1 MLEPIPL
8 PAAAP
13 HRPRRH
19 HRLPRRHVLRPAPA
33 TRGRLYTAGAR
44 ATPQQGA
51 SWLGGAACHSAGSAL
66 AVGCPG
72 AVGGAAR
79 GEAGEAGPGVA
90 GGAGT
95 APGGSGMED
104 RIRMTLR
111 IGMGM
116 GMEMIGVGVCSQHA
130 PWFGRGGAGPAG
142 SAREGPVRRALCF
155 LRAPPWFSSRCVTGT
170 ESVTPGREVCLMFPA
185 LLVLQPRGARV
196 CCF

>member
-19 HRLPRRHVLRPAPA
+19 HRLPLRHVLRPAPA

-51 SWLGGAACHSAGSAL
+51 SWLGGAACHSADSAL

-90 GGAGT
+90 AGPGQPRAGAGWRIEI
-95 APGGSGMED
+95 GM
-104 RIRMTLR
+104 RLR

-116 GMEMIGVGVCSQHA
+116 GMEMIGIGVCSQHA

-142 SAREGPVRRALCF
+142 SAREGPVRRERCVSSERRPGLARGA
-155 LRAPPWFSSRCVTGT
+155 LRALSQ
-170 ESVTPGREVCLMFPA
+170 
-185 LLVLQPRGARV
+185 LLQGERFA
-196 CCF
+196 